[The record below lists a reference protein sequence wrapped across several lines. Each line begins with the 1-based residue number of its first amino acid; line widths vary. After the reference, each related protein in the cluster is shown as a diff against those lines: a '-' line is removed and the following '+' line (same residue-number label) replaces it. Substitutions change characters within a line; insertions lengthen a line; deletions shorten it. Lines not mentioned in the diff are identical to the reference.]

1 MRDLH
6 PKKLKPT
13 KGNRRKRERKPINFR
28 AFFRRIARVVGCIA
42 AVATLG
48 AGSYY
53 GYRCFSTL
61 RFDVTLLRVE
71 KVEVLNARRLTR
83 EEVMEQAGVKEGV
96 GMLSLNLRAI
106 GDQLRKNPWL
116 EQVKVRRYFPH
127 TLSIELAEREPV
139 AVVNM
144 NYLYYL
150 DLNGEV
156 FKPLTQGDSLDYP
169 VVTGMSEEEL
179 GTDPAGSKA
188 ALRSAVEMIALLRKG
203 TDLRLDDISEIH
215 LDKGYGVTLF
225 TANGGVP
232 IKVGIDNFPAKLA
245 RLGRIFGELQGQ
257 MATLDYI
264 DLNYTDKI
272 IVKKV

>member
-13 KGNRRKRERKPINFR
+13 KVNRRKRERKPVNVR
-28 AFFRRIARVVGCIA
+28 AFIRRAARTVGCLA
-42 AVATLG
+42 AIVALG
-48 AGSYY
+48 YGSYF
-53 GYRCFSTL
+53 GYRYFSTL
-61 RFDVTLLRVE
+61 TLDLTLLRVE
-71 KVEVLNARRLTR
+71 KFEVVNARRLTR
-83 EEVMEQAGVKEGV
+83 EEVMELAGVKEGD

-127 TLSIELAEREPV
+127 TLSIELSEREPV

-144 NYLYYL
+144 NYLYYM
-150 DLNGEV
+150 DRNGEV

-179 GTDPAGSKA
+179 GKDPAGSRA
-188 ALRSAVEMIALLRKG
+188 ALRSAVEMIALLHNG

-232 IKVGIDNFPAKLA
+232 IKVGNDNFAAKLA
-245 RLGRIFGELQGQ
+245 RLGRIFSELQGQ
-257 MATLDYI
+257 IATLDYI